1 MFYLIIVIEFFGHFI
16 SFKIDLIILFS
27 LFKISIMLTQ
37 FKVIDKAHFVNI
49 EHSSAF
55 KNYLIITASSLIKKH
70 GDDLYRKAIIRN
82 AVKLIDK
89 KIF

>member
-1 MFYLIIVIEFFGHFI
+1 
-16 SFKIDLIILFS
+16 
-27 LFKISIMLTQ
+27 MLTQ
-37 FKVIDKAHFVNI
+37 FKVIEKSHFVNI
-49 EHSSAF
+49 EHDRAF
-55 KNYLIITASSLIKKH
+55 KNYLIITASALIRKH

>member
-1 MFYLIIVIEFFGHFI
+1 MF
-16 SFKIDLIILFS
+16 
-27 LFKISIMLTQ
+27 TQ
-37 FKVIDKAHFVNI
+37 FKVIDKSHFVNI
-49 EHSSAF
+49 EHSIAF